1 MCVIMA
7 SYHAYW
13 TIDNVRMA
21 ENTPNWSHACWG
33 SNRENFPTMFEAGD
47 VIYFSTI
54 DEGGQHSLFSKLVLD
69 RFTGTRDQTEPLI
82 PFSLTNVPFDSYWM
96 GKKPWSTLFDI
107 PFKEL
112 ALTLDF
118 ASGNKLPPDYTGQH
132 LQSIRE
138 LTSDDVLAIEELI
151 EAYIG

>member
-1 MCVIMA
+1 
-7 SYHAYW
+7 
-13 TIDNVRMA
+13 
-21 ENTPNWSHACWG
+21 
-33 SNRENFPTMFEAGD
+33 
-47 VIYFSTI
+47 
-54 DEGGQHSLFSKLVLD
+54 
-69 RFTGTRDQTEPLI
+69 
-82 PFSLTNVPFDSYWM
+82 M

-138 LTSDDVLAIEELI
+138 LTSDDVFAIEELI

>member
-1 MCVIMA
+1 M
-7 SYHAYW
+7 
-13 TIDNVRMA
+13 
-21 ENTPNWSHACWG
+21 
-33 SNRENFPTMFEAGD
+33 
-47 VIYFSTI
+47 
-54 DEGGQHSLFSKLVLD
+54 
-69 RFTGTRDQTEPLI
+69 
-82 PFSLTNVPFDSYWM
+82 
-96 GKKPWSTLFDI
+96 FDI